1 MLVAAALVIAMLFV
15 LGLLAFARPSAGF
28 ITAFG
33 IALLL
38 SGLAIERIELVV
50 AGFIVFM
57 AAVAAIVFKE
67 SGLWARRILITCGL
81 VVIVVSSFVL
91 FGQFGLLSLMV
102 FLLFAGAVIGIVMT
116 LELTTAAYV
125 VSTISSSVRQN
136 LPLPMAMEIAAT
148 GQNDK
153 RARILRNIKKWLVE
167 GYSLSESLKRG
178 YARCPGYATALV
190 AVGERIGQVPQA
202 LGVLEQDLV
211 ARVNLNRKVRHIPLL
226 YPPILLLLMFT
237 VVLVLMTSVIPSY
250 MGVLSEIG
258 EGKLPTATIVLMQIA
273 GFIKYNFGWLIGL
286 LVILGFVVGG
296 AFYVRIKV
304 RPRRPDRPYA
314 ISNIGDFIR
323 WHVPILRWY
332 EWNRAMQRIVGI
344 LRLSLNAGCT
354 VNEAIA
360 NTLQMDINRCFKRK
374 LREWHDR
381 VKRGE
386 DIGQSAQ
393 QCGMGSAMA
402 WAFADMHNH
411 CNTLDVLETLES
423 SYRWGY
429 SRATDL
435 ARFIIGPC
443 ETLCLGLM
451 VGLIVY
457 AIFSPLVAMI
467 YAAADLVVP

>member
-1 MLVAAALVIAMLFV
+1 MLATLVIVLLFV
-15 LGLLAFARPSAGF
+15 CGMLAFVRLSLGL
-28 ITAFG
+28 ITAFS

-38 SGLAIERIELVV
+38 SGLAIERIELAI
-50 AGFIVFM
+50 AGFVVFI
-57 AAVAAIVFKE
+57 AAVAAIIFKE
-67 SGLWARRILITCGL
+67 SGLWVRRILITCGL
-81 VVIVVSSFVL
+81 VVIVVSNFVL
-91 FGQFGLLSLMV
+91 FEERGLLGLIV
-102 FLLFAGAVIGIVMT
+102 FLLFVGTVIGIAMT

-125 VSTISSSVRQN
+125 ISTISSSVRQN
-136 LPLPMAMEIAAT
+136 LPLPMAMEMTAA
-148 GQNDK
+148 GENDK

-211 ARVNLNRKVRHIPLL
+211 ARVNLNRRVRHIPLL

-237 VVLVLMTSVIPSY
+237 VVLVLMTSVIPNY

-258 EGKLPTATIVLMQIA
+258 EGKLPAATIVLMQIA

-332 EWNRAMQRIVGI
+332 EWNRAMQRIVGM

-381 VKRGE
+381 VERGD
-386 DIGQSAQ
+386 DIGQSAR

-411 CNTLDVLETLES
+411 CNTLDVMETLES

-429 SRATDL
+429 SRAAAL

-451 VGLIVY
+451 VGFIVY
-457 AIFSPLVAMI
+457 AIFAPLVAVI